1 MRHIDKDYINENM
14 NSMGFAAADATMA
27 PASYMVQGKHPGFSY
42 NIMPL
47 STNLQQQAN
56 DPDYS
61 FYIYPGCTVRGV
73 GINNKDKHY
82 TGQVYRIYKNS
93 NGEIEFLYIRTFK
106 TNKFVTI
113 AADENLELITRSEP
127 EKPAAEKFMM
137 TPSYNV
143 ARL

>member
-1 MRHIDKDYINENM
+1 MRSLDESYM
-14 NSMGFAAADATMA
+14 GTNSFGAADAMMG
-27 PASYMVQGKHPGFSY
+27 PASYTVQGRNPGYSY
-42 NIMPL
+42 NILPL
-47 STNLQQQAN
+47 STNLQQVAN
-56 DPDYS
+56 DPDNS

-82 TGQVYRIYKNS
+82 TGQVYRICKNS
-93 NGEIEFLYIRTFK
+93 NGEIQFIYIRTFK

-113 AADENLELITRSEP
+113 AADDNLELITRTEP
-127 EKPAAEKFMM
+127 TKDEEKTKFIM